1 MIKYLDLEDA
11 IQLVGAVGF
20 FVKDLGLLDS
30 ALARP
35 KTSIFGEDAYT
46 TLELKGASV
55 MHSVI
60 KNHPMID
67 GNKRTAWILMVTF
80 MALNGLDV
88 EMTTE
93 TGMMLAI
100 GLATDELTLDQ
111 AAELIK
117 NHLVPRS

>member
-46 TLELKGASV
+46 TLELKGASL

-117 NHLVPRS
+117 NYLVPRS

>member
-46 TLELKGASV
+46 TLELKGASL

>member
-1 MIKYLDLEDA
+1 LIKYLDLEDA

-46 TLELKGASV
+46 TLELKGASL

>member
-1 MIKYLDLEDA
+1 MIKYLELEDA

-20 FVKDLGLLDS
+20 YVKDLGLLDS

-35 KTSIFGEDAYT
+35 KTSIFGEDAYV
-46 TLELKGASV
+46 TLELKGAAL

-88 EMTTE
+88 QMSTAD
-93 TGMMLAI
+93 GMKLTI

-117 NHLVPRS
+117 KHLVPRS

>member
-1 MIKYLDLEDA
+1 
-11 IQLVGAVGF
+11 
-20 FVKDLGLLDS
+20 
-30 ALARP
+30 
-35 KTSIFGEDAYT
+35 
-46 TLELKGASV
+46 

-88 EMTTE
+88 QMSTAN
-93 TGMMLAI
+93 GMKLTI

-117 NHLVPRS
+117 KTLGSKKLVLDKALNRRAAANKISVTKRPHQVV